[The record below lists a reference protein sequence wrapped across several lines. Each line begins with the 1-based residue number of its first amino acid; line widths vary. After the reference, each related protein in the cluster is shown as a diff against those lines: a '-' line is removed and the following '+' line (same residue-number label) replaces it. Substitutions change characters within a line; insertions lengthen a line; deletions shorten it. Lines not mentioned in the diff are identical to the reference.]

1 MICLCWTGHLTD
13 NKRVQVI
20 GMNVT
25 KQADNN
31 RFIFPL
37 YMLQRCV
44 KGAEFKLYYFVCSGA
59 LKKPHFFS
67 LLALARG

>member
-1 MICLCWTGHLTD
+1 MICLCWTGHLTN

-25 KQADNN
+25 KQTDNN

-37 YMLQRCV
+37 YMLQRSV
-44 KGAEFKLYYFVCSGA
+44 AEFKLYYFVCSRG
-59 LKKPHFFS
+59 LKELHFFS
-67 LLALARG
+67 LLASARR

>member
-1 MICLCWTGHLTD
+1 MICLCWTGHLTN

-31 RFIFPL
+31 LFIFPL
-37 YMLQRCV
+37 YMLQRSV
-44 KGAEFKLYYFVCSGA
+44 KGAEFKLNHFVCSGG
-59 LKKPHFFS
+59 LKKLHFFS

>member
-1 MICLCWTGHLTD
+1 MP
-13 NKRVQVI
+13 QVI

-31 RFIFPL
+31 QFIFPL
-37 YMLQRCV
+37 YMLQRSV
-44 KGAEFKLYYFVCSGA
+44 KGAEFKLYYFVCSGG
-59 LKKPHFFS
+59 LKTLHFFS

>member
-1 MICLCWTGHLTD
+1 MICLCWTGHLPN

-20 GMNVT
+20 GMNAT

-37 YMLQRCV
+37 YMLQRSV
-44 KGAEFKLYYFVCSGA
+44 KGADFKLYYLVCSGG
-59 LKKPHFFS
+59 LKKLHFFS

>member
-1 MICLCWTGHLTD
+1 MICLCWTGHLTN

-25 KQADNN
+25 KQTDNN

-37 YMLQRCV
+37 YMLQRSV
-44 KGAEFKLYYFVCSGA
+44 QGAEFKLYYFVCSRG
-59 LKKPHFFS
+59 LKELHFFS
-67 LLALARG
+67 LLASARR

>member
-1 MICLCWTGHLTD
+1 MISLCWTGHLTN

-25 KQADNN
+25 KQTDNN

-37 YMLQRCV
+37 YMLQRSV
-44 KGAEFKLYYFVCSGA
+44 KGAEFKLYYFVCSRG
-59 LKKPHFFS
+59 LKELHFFS
-67 LLALARG
+67 LLASARR